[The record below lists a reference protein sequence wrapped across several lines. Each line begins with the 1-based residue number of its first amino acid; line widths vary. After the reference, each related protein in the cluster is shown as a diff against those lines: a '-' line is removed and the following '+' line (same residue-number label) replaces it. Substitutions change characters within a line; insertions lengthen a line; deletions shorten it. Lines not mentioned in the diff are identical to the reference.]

1 MKSRTFGRLAAIA
14 GITCATAVLLAPP
27 ATAAY
32 YVAPGVWCEGATCT
46 NDNDETY
53 LISAQVSCTT
63 FNEPGTTPAFQTTS
77 YPTSQWVD
85 PHSSVTFD
93 TSCGAPALE
102 AGWSITS
109 AVPRSQVPTGSV
121 G

>member
-1 MKSRTFGRLAAIA
+1 MKSRTFAGLSVIA
-14 GITCATAVLLAPP
+14 GIACATAVVLAPC
-27 ATAAY
+27 ATAAF

-46 NDNDETY
+46 NDNDEAY

-63 FNEPGTTPAFQTTS
+63 FNGPGANPAFGTNS
-77 YPTSQWVD
+77 YPTSQWAD

-93 TSCGAPALE
+93 TSCGAPAVD

-109 AVPRSQVPTGSV
+109 AVPRSQVSTGSM